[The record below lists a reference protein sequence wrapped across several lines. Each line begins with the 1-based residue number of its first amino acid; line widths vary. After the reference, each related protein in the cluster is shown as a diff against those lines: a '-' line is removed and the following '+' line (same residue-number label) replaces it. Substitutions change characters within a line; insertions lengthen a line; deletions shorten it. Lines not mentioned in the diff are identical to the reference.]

1 MSRQQGWTPP
11 KQEDTLSWQV
21 DDHWQPPVVGGFGF
35 QQQLGPM
42 EKERSRFP
50 SDEQYASS
58 TDPNTEESERGFLPI
73 EVLLGVVAGLL
84 TILLL
89 LLAAVLIVLYR
100 RQRRQQD
107 PVKKSV
113 KKEEV
118 VLKGLPSFPGPKPP
132 PKPPKPLP
140 RDPDPVQR
148 RLPPP
153 PPTWHPPVIY
163 ALPGPADPW
172 SQRITHQAEVHRSG
186 LGQEGLQAR
195 PEAPLQPEV
204 HSQSMN
210 FQQKPVRYMQEASQQ
225 ANALKRPLEGGWR
238 DASPPRQPQGV
249 PRQPP
254 PASLDEIQNNQIFR
268 QRSEGRDNPALPPK
282 PPMPRRGS
290 KMSSINPVKRKISD
304 TTDPEVWGSDFQE
317 VAEDSGRVVALYSYN
332 GEEPGTLLVQ
342 PGQQFR
348 LIEHYIGIHRLISP
362 HVLVSGFWKGTKE
375 GGSRCDDSC
384 QQEWRGR
391 RRDTYLSP
399 TCKAFRFDARPMKR
413 QDIVPVKWYTRFC
426 RTTLGSLE

>member
-1 MSRQQGWTPP
+1 
-11 KQEDTLSWQV
+11 
-21 DDHWQPPVVGGFGF
+21 
-35 QQQLGPM
+35 M
-42 EKERSRFP
+42 EKERSRFS
-50 SDEQYASS
+50 SDEQDAS
-58 TDPNTEESERGFLPI
+58 TADTEESERGFLPI

-100 RQRRQQD
+100 RQRRQQG
-107 PVKKSV
+107 PVKKGV

-172 SQRITHQAEVHRSG
+172 SQRTTHQAEVHRSAV
-186 LGQEGLQAR
+186 GQEGLQVGPKMQAR
-195 PEAPLQPEV
+195 PEAQLQPDV
-204 HSQSMN
+204 HNHPMN

-225 ANALKRPLEGGWR
+225 PNALKRPPEAVWREG
-238 DASPPRQPQGV
+238 SPPRQPQGV

-290 KMSSINPVKRKISD
+290 KMSFVNPVKRKISD

-317 VAEDSGRVVALYSYN
+317 VAEDSGRMVALYSYN

-348 LIEHYIGIHRLISP
+348 LLEGDQGGWIKVRRLLPTGEDGKEEGYIP
-362 HVLVSGFWKGTKE
+362 VSYV
-375 GGSRCDDSC
+375 
-384 QQEWRGR
+384 Q
-391 RRDTYLSP
+391 
-399 TCKAFRFDARPMKR
+399 A
-413 QDIVPVKWYTRFC
+413 IPV
-426 RTTLGSLE
+426 